1 MTSSVNS
8 RISPKRYESLL
19 SEIEPDDM
27 NIKSDLYELS
37 IYDHTIHISPGKTI
51 EDEEI
56 KDLVYCYV
64 YVVKNDKVVQK
75 LGVYERFTK
84 EKEEFFDLS
93 TFEKGTLCLFEK
105 YETNPSL
112 FLEFKSDHEVQEKKR
127 KSKKTKTKEPEPEE
141 ETKEVDLNAEE
152 APATEAPAPEPKEVD
167 LNAEEAPER
176 EPEAEPKELDLNATE
191 PEAEPEAETKEVD
204 LNAPEPK
211 TKTPVPSLLD
221 VNELERDLGISE
233 SKPKTKIKLKTKSET
248 PKSKA
253 KSPKVKPETQE
264 PKVKPEAETKAE
276 TKEPKP
282 EKKPRTKKKLI
293 VEGEAPGTKFG

>member
-84 EKEEFFDLS
+84 EKEDFFDLS

-112 FLEFKSDHEVQEKKR
+112 FLEFKSEHEVQEKTKR
-127 KSKKTKTKEPEPEE
+127 KSKKTKAKEPEA

-152 APATEAPAPEPKEVD
+152 PPATEPEPKEVD
-167 LNAEEAPER
+167 LNAEEPE
-176 EPEAEPKELDLNATE
+176 PEPKEVDLN
-191 PEAEPEAETKEVD
+191 AEPEAETKEVD
-204 LNAPEPK
+204 LNAPEPETK
-211 TKTPVPSLLD
+211 SKTPVPNLLD

-233 SKPKTKIKLKTKSET
+233 KKPKSTKIKLKSKSET
-248 PKSKA
+248 PKA
-253 KSPKVKPETQE
+253 KSPKVKTPSETQDE
-264 PKVKPEAETKAE
+264 PKTETKGKTQAETKK
-276 TKEPKP
+276 T
-282 EKKPRTKKKLI
+282 RTKKKPI

>member
-127 KSKKTKTKEPEPEE
+127 KSKKTKAKEPEAE
-141 ETKEVDLNAEE
+141 KEVDLNAE
-152 APATEAPAPEPKEVD
+152 PEPKEVD
-167 LNAEEAPER
+167 LNAEEAPVT
-176 EPEAEPKELDLNATE
+176 EAPEPKEVDLNAEE
-191 PEAEPEAETKEVD
+191 PEPEPKEVDLNAEPEAETKEVD

-211 TKTPVPSLLD
+211 PKTPVPNLLD
-221 VNELERDLGISE
+221 VNELDRDLGISE
-233 SKPKTKIKLKTKSET
+233 TKPKTKIKL
-248 PKSKA
+248 KSKA
-253 KSPKVKPETQE
+253 KSPKVKTPSETQ
-264 PKVKPEAETKAE
+264 AETKAE
-276 TKEPKP
+276 PKAETKKT
-282 EKKPRTKKKLI
+282 RTKKKTT
-293 VEGEAPGTKFG
+293 VEGEPPGTKFG

>member
-19 SEIEPDDM
+19 SEIEPDDL

-112 FLEFKSDHEVQEKKR
+112 FLEFKSEHEVQEKTKR
-127 KSKKTKTKEPEPEE
+127 KSKKTKAKEPEA
-141 ETKEVDLNAEE
+141 ETKEVGLNAEE
-152 APATEAPAPEPKEVD
+152 VPEPKEVD
-167 LNAEEAPER
+167 LNAEEP
-176 EPEAEPKELDLNATE
+176 EPKEVDLNAEEPKAEE
-191 PEAEPEAETKEVD
+191 PEPKEVDLNAEEPEAETKEVD
-204 LNAPEPK
+204 LNAQEPEIPA
-211 TKTPVPSLLD
+211 TKAPTPNLLD
-221 VNELERDLGISE
+221 VNELERDLGLSE
-233 SKPKTKIKLKTKSET
+233 PKSKTTKIKLKSKARTPKAKTPSET
-248 PKSKA
+248 QA
-253 KSPKVKPETQE
+253 E
-264 PKVKPEAETKAE
+264 PKAETKTETKAE
-276 TKEPKP
+276 TKKT
-282 EKKPRTKKKLI
+282 RTKKKPI
-293 VEGEAPGTKFG
+293 ATGEAPGTKFG